1 MVTKGGC
8 IHWLF
13 ANFYVFVVL
22 LREDNQALTDDY
34 KRITEQFRELQKKS
48 R

>member
-1 MVTKGGC
+1 MSV
-8 IHWLF
+8 HWLF
-13 ANFYVFVVL
+13 D
-22 LREDNQALTDDY
+22 REDNQALTDDY